1 MTGQV
6 GGPQVS
12 REELRARGRYS
23 LTIACLFVLI
33 LLGAGLPLP
42 RRAIVVVPIV
52 VAIVVSIREMRRL
65 SRASAG
71 AFTRFGPAVA
81 LGLSTVLLLGAVTQA
96 VADRGQ
102 EVGEEAQPVLEAAAV
117 GVGALV
123 VAGLRKSEMRSPWLA
138 SSSMPSKPASPKRR
152 AALPASS
159 TISSISATGM
169 ARGMVWNRWSGTT
182 EGA

>member
-1 MTGQV
+1 MAGQV
-6 GGPQVS
+6 GGQQVS

-33 LLGAGLPLP
+33 LVGAGLPLP

-81 LGLSTVLLLGAVTQA
+81 LGLSAMLLLGAVTQA
-96 VADRGQ
+96 VFYAPQKQYEDCM
-102 EVGEEAQPVLEAAAV
+102 
-117 GVGALV
+117 VGANTNS
-123 VAGLRKSEMRSPWLA
+123 AQTACSQQRQRSILG
-138 SSSMPSKPASPKRR
+138 S
-152 AALPASS
+152 L
-159 TISSISATGM
+159 TDF
-169 ARGMVWNRWSGTT
+169 
-182 EGA
+182 